1 MPIRLS
7 PSTLNLFL
15 ECPRCFWLQINRR
28 IRRPR
33 GIFPSL
39 PSGMDNVIKKYFD
52 KFRIQDKL
60 PPEIEGKVKGK
71 LIPDLSLINKWRN
84 WRTGLEYEDKNL
96 GAMLFGALDDC
107 SVDGEY
113 YVPLDYKTRGYA
125 PKKGD
130 SEKYYSNQLN
140 CYALLLQEN
149 GYKVGNI
156 AYLIY
161 YYPDAVHENG
171 VVNFN
176 IEVVGININPERAK
190 LTLTQAVDLL
200 KGPLPEKHS
209 DCEYCSWTGNSESL
223 T

>member
-1 MPIRLS
+1 MSIRLS

-28 IRRPR
+28 IHRPR

-52 KFRIQDKL
+52 KFRIQGRL

-96 GAMLFGALDDC
+96 GATLFGALDDC
-107 SVDGEY
+107 LVEEDY
-113 YVPLDYKTRGYA
+113 YVPIDYKTRGSA
-125 PKKGD
+125 PKEGD
-130 SEKYYSNQLN
+130 SEKYYTNQLD

-149 GYKVGNI
+149 GYKVGNV
-156 AYLIY
+156 AYLVY

-171 VVNFN
+171 VIHFKV
-176 IEVVGININPERAK
+176 EVVGMNINPERAK
-190 LTLTQAVDLL
+190 HTLTQAANLL
-200 KGPLPEKHS
+200 RGPLPEKHS
-209 DCEYCSWTGNSESL
+209 DCEYCSWTGNLESL

>member
-1 MPIRLS
+1 MFIRLS

-15 ECPRCFWLQINRR
+15 ECPRCFWLQINKR

-39 PSGMDNVIKKYFD
+39 PSGMDNVIKTYFD
-52 KFRIQDKL
+52 KFRIQGKL

-71 LIPDLSLINKWRN
+71 LVPDLELVNRWRN
-84 WRTGLEYEDKNL
+84 WRTGLEYEDKEL
-96 GAMLFGALDDC
+96 GATLFGALDDC

-113 YVPLDYKTRGYA
+113 YVPLDYKTRGFA
-125 PKKGD
+125 PNQGD

-149 GYKVGNI
+149 GYKVGSV

-176 IEVVGININPERAK
+176 IEVVAINIDPEKAK

-209 DCEYCSWTGNSESL
+209 DCEYCSWIENLESL